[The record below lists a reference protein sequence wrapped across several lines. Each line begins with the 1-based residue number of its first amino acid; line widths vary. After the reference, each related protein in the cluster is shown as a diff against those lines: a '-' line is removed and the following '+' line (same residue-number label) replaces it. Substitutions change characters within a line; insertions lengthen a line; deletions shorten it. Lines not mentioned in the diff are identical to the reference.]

1 MWACRPPLQP
11 RSRHERRAAGM
22 TRTRRGDSACE
33 AAKQTRLLACTARW
47 EDLMSGRGCGAQQ
60 AGAAQ
65 GSLAAADAAQSAQEP
80 LAVRLALYVRV
91 PYVDWGRRVGWG
103 LLSEA
108 VCAAGGHMRGRQ
120 VGGGVPPSAEHGVS
134 AFPLSRRESSPIV
147 PTNRRVR
154 QSHMRL
160 HVLEQSLNGFITAWD
175 KSMSR

>member
-120 VGGGVPPSAEHGVS
+120 VGGGVSPSAEHGVS
-134 AFPLSRRESSPIV
+134 AFPLPRRESSPIV

-154 QSHMRL
+154 QSRMRL
-160 HVLEQSLNGFITAWD
+160 HVLEQSPNGFIT
-175 KSMSR
+175 

>member
-1 MWACRPPLQP
+1 MC
-11 RSRHERRAAGM
+11 
-22 TRTRRGDSACE
+22 
-33 AAKQTRLLACTARW
+33 
-47 EDLMSGRGCGAQQ
+47 GRGCGAQQ

-134 AFPLSRRESSPIV
+134 AFPLPR
-147 PTNRRVR
+147 
-154 QSHMRL
+154 
-160 HVLEQSLNGFITAWD
+160 
-175 KSMSR
+175 